1 MSNRLQRIIKTTIA
15 RLFSLHVLVL
25 LAGALLTTSAITI
38 GSTNASAET
47 GAKQLLFINSHHR
60 GYGWSDEVESGLR
73 ETFESSAVPIELSVV
88 YLDTLRHD
96 ALPIKEKLADIL
108 ALKHVSEATDL
119 VITSDNAAL
128 DFALAHQNELFP
140 RQPIIYTA
148 LKDFST
154 NAYDVNTR
162 VTGISEYTDYQQAI
176 NVALSLHPK
185 TQSLAFIGSQRE
197 PHNQRII
204 DIIKESVVPVLSSK
218 LDIEIYIDKSI
229 DELDD
234 MLSELPTNTIV
245 FALSNTLPKIDGMLY
260 SPAETARLLAS
271 VTPFPVYTF
280 WHSHIGHGAIGGQIV
295 TGFSQ
300 GKAAA
305 QLALQV
311 LASDVDAPLPGHQT
325 APASLF
331 FDLEAAK
338 KHRIDKKLL
347 PEGARFINYQA
358 PIWQEYKTEAL
369 TTLVIVFGLL
379 SLVLAFVLLA
389 KRQTETI
396 HQISD
401 ENVELTHA
409 LDINQETLDDV
420 THQLE
425 EVNTIDDLTGLAN
438 VRHFNDM
445 LDKELRRASRY
456 KTPLSLLLISV
467 DQFDG
472 YIHTHGEEDASE
484 QLVTISQ
491 VIKDTC
497 QRSSDVLAFL
507 LDNKYAIILPHTTRD
522 NSKVVCQKLHDG
534 LKQKNLPFILSKTGA
549 ITLSI
554 GLSSLESTADRINP
568 QHMLN
573 TSEMMRIDAERKGG
587 NGTRSDVIAIQ
598 SPQNT
603 IHKDK

>member
-1 MSNRLQRIIKTTIA
+1 MSNRFRYITKTTVA
-15 RLFSLHVLVL
+15 RLFSLYF
-25 LAGALLTTSAITI
+25 LAMAVGVLLTTSVIMMA
-38 GSTNASAET
+38 SPHASAET
-47 GAKQLLFINSHHR
+47 DAKQILFINSHHR
-60 GYGWSDEVESGLR
+60 GYGWSDEVENGLR
-73 ETFESSAVPIELSVV
+73 ETLASSAVPIELSVV
-88 YLDTLRHD
+88 YLDALRHD
-96 ALPIKEKLADIL
+96 ALPIKDKLADIL
-108 ALKHVSEATDL
+108 KLKRVSDATDL
-119 VITSDNAAL
+119 VITSDNAAIE
-128 DFALAHQNELFP
+128 FALAHQKDLFP

-148 LKDFST
+148 LKDVST
-154 NAYDVNTR
+154 DAYDMNPL
-162 VTGISEYTDYQQAI
+162 VTGIAEYTDYQQAI
-176 NVALSLHPK
+176 DVALSLHPK

-197 PHNQRII
+197 PHNQRIV
-204 DIIKESVVPVLSSK
+204 DIIKKSVVPAFANK
-218 LDIEIYIDKSI
+218 LDIEIYIDKPL
-229 DELDD
+229 DELDAA
-234 MLSELPTNTIV
+234 LSQLPTNTV
-245 FALSNTLPKIDGMLY
+245 LFALSNTLPKSDGTLY

-280 WHSHIGHGAIGGQIV
+280 WHSHIGHGALGGQIV

-311 LASDVDAPLPGHQT
+311 LASDINAPLPDHQT

-331 FDLEAAK
+331 FDLEAVEN
-338 KHRIDKKLL
+338 HRIDKTRLL
-347 PEGARFINYQA
+347 EGARFINYQP

-369 TTLVIVFGLL
+369 TTLVVVFGLL

-401 ENVELTHA
+401 ENTELTHA
-409 LDINQETLDDV
+409 LDINQEALEDV

-456 KTPLSLLLISV
+456 KTPLSLLLVSV

-472 YIHTHGEEDASE
+472 YLDTHGEDDANKK
-484 QLVTISQ
+484 LAVIGQ
-491 VIKDTC
+491 VIKNTC

-507 LDNKYAIILPHTTRD
+507 LNGKYAIILPHTTRD

-534 LKQKNLPFILSKTGA
+534 LKQQNIPFILSKTGA
-549 ITLSI
+549 LTLSI

-568 QHMLN
+568 QHMFN
-573 TSEMMRIDAERKGG
+573 TSEMMRIDAERQGG
-587 NGTRSDVIAIQ
+587 NGTRSDVIEIHS
-598 SPQNT
+598 SPNT
-603 IHKDK
+603 LQGN

>member
-1 MSNRLQRIIKTTIA
+1 MSNRLPRIIKTTIA

-311 LASDVDAPLPGHQT
+311 LASDVDAPLPSHQT

-338 KHRIDKKLL
+338 KHRIDKNLL

-603 IHKDK
+603 IHKD